1 MHPVMKATHKK
12 RREGFGWDVV
22 LPSLAYRLS
31 WLTLVLCFSCSL
43 TECSFTPSCQ
53 VVENSGLF
61 VTKRRN
67 KHGDDGKFAVNVDTN
82 AVIQSPIISHSSIW
96 LLCSRKAGKFDPWLD
111 PSHQRDE
118 MPPEAPDDDDDGKK
132 TQQDDGQQDTRRPHP
147 RPFWIDLF
155 EWYWWLYDI
164 Q

>member
-12 RREGFGWDVV
+12 WRKGFGWDVV
-22 LPSLAYRLS
+22 LPSLACRIS
-31 WLTLVLCFSCSL
+31 WLTLALCFSCSL

-67 KHGDDGKFAVNVDTN
+67 KHGDVGKFAMNVDTN

-118 MPPEAPDDDDDGKK
+118 MPPEAPDDDDGKK